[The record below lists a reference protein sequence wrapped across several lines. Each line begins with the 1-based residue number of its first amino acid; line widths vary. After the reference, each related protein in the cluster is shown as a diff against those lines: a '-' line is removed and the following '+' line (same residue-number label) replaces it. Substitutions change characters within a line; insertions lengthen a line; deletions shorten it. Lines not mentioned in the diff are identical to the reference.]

1 MIARETS
8 GKRRG
13 AIMLGHLTI
22 RPPVHQ
28 ALAEPHSVAQGRS
41 APVSPSRPVTPTT
54 LATAAQQAD
63 RPGAAATQF
72 PHAPTP
78 ASAEA
83 AADAARRAYIRAS
96 IAAGINPLP
105 LPGR

>member
-1 MIARETS
+1 MLCEVA

-13 AIMLGHLTI
+13 TIMLAHLTI
-22 RPPVHQ
+22 RPSVHQ
-28 ALAEPHSVAQGRS
+28 ALPDTSSAVQGRGPAQAGPRPLS
-41 APVSPSRPVTPTT
+41 EPQLAKALSQPEGSLGAETQLQAPP
-54 LATAAQQAD
+54 A
-63 RPGAAATQF
+63 
-72 PHAPTP
+72 P

-83 AADAARRAYIRAS
+83 AAEAARQAYIRAS